1 MSGGLLLRDPGL
13 AGDSKPT
20 LNNRVLQWAKPFMLR
35 RNSGWLASIL
45 FLSNL
50 GCENS

>member
-20 LNNRVLQWAKPFMLR
+20 LNNRVLQWEKPFMLR
-35 RNSGWLASIL
+35 RNRGWIASIL
-45 FLSNL
+45 FHSNL
-50 GCENS
+50 ECGNS